1 MCAST
6 INNTFYLNDDNKRV
20 KIVSKMEVEKKVTLV
35 SIKKKK
41 S

>member
-1 MCAST
+1 MCASK

-20 KIVSKMEVEKKVTLV
+20 KIVSKIEVEKKVTLV

>member
-1 MCAST
+1 VCAST
-6 INNTFYLNDDNKRV
+6 INNTFYLNDDSKRV

-35 SIKKKK
+35 SIKKK